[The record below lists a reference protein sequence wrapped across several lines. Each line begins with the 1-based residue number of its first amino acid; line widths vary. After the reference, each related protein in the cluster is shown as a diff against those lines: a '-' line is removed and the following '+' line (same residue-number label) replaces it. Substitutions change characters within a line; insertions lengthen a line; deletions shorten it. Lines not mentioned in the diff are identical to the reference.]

1 MADAAFF
8 GGNASLPA
16 PLPAGVEQLH
26 AVQALT
32 GKRWEVLS
40 LTAAGC
46 QALSEVPEV
55 ICVCGTV
62 LLPDEWSDLTARQV
76 RAERVISCGLSSRDT
91 LTLSS
96 MGEQDAVVCV
106 QRALIRPDGAEV
118 EPQEL
123 PVGRMSG
130 SPEDLLAVV
139 GLGLLL

>member
-1 MADAAFF
+1 MP
-8 GGNASLPA
+8 PA
-16 PLPAGVEQLH
+16 PLPAGVERLNTAQELS
-26 AVQALT
+26 

-46 QALSEVPEV
+46 QALQQAPEV
-55 ICVCGTV
+55 VCVCGTV
-62 LLPDEWSDLTARQV
+62 LLPDEWGDLTARQI
-76 RAERVISCGLSSRDT
+76 RAERVISCGLSSRDS

-96 MGEQDAVVCV
+96 MGEEETVVCL
-106 QRALIRPDGAEV
+106 QRVLTRPDGTEV

-123 PVGRMSG
+123 PMGCLSD